1 MNNEFLTIILI
12 VIFYLF
18 GAIPFGLIIG
28 KIFKKKDLRCLGS
41 KNIGSSNAARI
52 LGFKYGVIIFILDF
66 LKGFLAIFLIKN
78 NFFNTLHLDNSIQ
91 EKRIF
96 FGIAAIIGHIF
107 SIFNNFRGGKAIAT
121 SVGVI
126 SGINIIVG
134 ILGILAFIILLICF
148 GYASLA
154 SIIATLLV
162 NIALLIFTFFNPN
175 YIQKFEIFFI
185 WLISIIIF
193 LKHYKNI
200 TKILKGNENKFIFFK
215 KIKLK
220 NKKK

>member
-1 MNNEFLTIILI
+1 MNMNNEFLTVIL
-12 VIFYLF
+12 VTIFYLI
-18 GAIPFGLIIG
+18 GSIPFGLLIG
-28 KIFKKKDLRCLGS
+28 KIFKKKDLRFLGS

-52 LGFKYGVIIFILDF
+52 LGFKYAIIVFILDF

-78 NFFNTLHLDNSIQ
+78 NFYNILNLDNSIK

-107 SIFNNFRGGKAIAT
+107 SIFNNFKGGKAIAT

-126 SGINIIVG
+126 SGINISIG
-134 ILGILAFIILLICF
+134 ILGIFTFIIFLLCF

-154 SIIATLLV
+154 SIIATLIV
-162 NIALLIFTFFNPN
+162 NIALLNSHFFNHN
-175 YIQKFEIFFI
+175 SIKSFEIFFI

-193 LKHYKNI
+193 LKHYNNI
-200 TKILKGNENKFIFFK
+200 TKILKGTENKFIFFK
-215 KIKLK
+215 KK
-220 NKKK
+220 NFKK